1 MDIVHIFLKLKIS
14 RLSAAFERIVVERAV
29 TPLRTR
35 ALRAA
40 ELVLRL
46 RPGTLASC
54 LDKHTA
60 KAAAATALSPQRY
73 ILRGKRAAMAA
84 ETEKVEPAESEQD
97 EEEDVYEVERIIDMR
112 VEEVTVWASST
123 LAAGLA

>member
-1 MDIVHIFLKLKIS
+1 M
-14 RLSAAFERIVVERAV
+14 
-29 TPLRTR
+29 
-35 ALRAA
+35 
-40 ELVLRL
+40 LRL

-60 KAAAATALSPQRY
+60 KAAAATALSLQRC

-112 VEEVTVWASST
+112 VEEVTVGASSNASRRGS
-123 LAAGLA
+123 LAKTWLAVLSLCFHDV